1 MWKVGQGRRE
11 HCGIAA
17 MATMDFLPLG
27 PAKKGIEGREA
38 ETFMHQLPALTDC
51 FTWEISI
58 LYMSDLYLSLD

>member
-1 MWKVGQGRRE
+1 
-11 HCGIAA
+11 